1 MSTCPQTRRTNY
13 RYRDEFNLKLHRNP
27 QIYRDN
33 FERAYIEATEAFYRV
48 QAPDHLKENGV
59 QVREGEVTES
69 ESVLQAYMKYADV
82 KLREEEQRATKYL
95 ESCSG
100 SVQNLTD
107 SCVAVLIIGIII
119 TTITATYILHN
130 TFSSPLSVSPQYHNH
145 CHQHY
150 HHDQVLVTAFK
161 DTILAECAEMI
172 RQNETERLQL
182 MFKLLDR
189 LLS

>member
-59 QVREGEVTES
+59 QVREREVTES

-130 TFSSPLSVSPQYHNH
+130 TFSSPLSVIPQYHYH

>member
-1 MSTCPQTRRTNY
+1 
-13 RYRDEFNLKLHRNP
+13 
-27 QIYRDN
+27 
-33 FERAYIEATEAFYRV
+33 
-48 QAPDHLKENGV
+48 
-59 QVREGEVTES
+59 
-69 ESVLQAYMKYADV
+69 MKYADV

-107 SCVAVLIIGIII
+107 SCVAVLIIGII
-119 TTITATYILHN
+119 TTLTATYILHN
-130 TFSSPLSVSPQYHNH
+130 TFSSPLSVIPQYHYH

>member
-1 MSTCPQTRRTNY
+1 M
-13 RYRDEFNLKLHRNP
+13 

-59 QVREGEVTES
+59 QASQTKFTGVAIFVKYHPRNSLPDQAELNAS
-69 ESVLQAYMKYADV
+69 FQAYMKYADV

-107 SCVAVLIIGIII
+107 SCVAVLLTSCHPSII
-119 TTITATYILHN
+119 
-130 TFSSPLSVSPQYHNH
+130 F
-145 CHQHY
+145 
-150 HHDQVLVTAFK
+150 HHRHLFHFHICVIV
-161 DTILAECAEMI
+161 
-172 RQNETERLQL
+172 
-182 MFKLLDR
+182 
-189 LLS
+189 